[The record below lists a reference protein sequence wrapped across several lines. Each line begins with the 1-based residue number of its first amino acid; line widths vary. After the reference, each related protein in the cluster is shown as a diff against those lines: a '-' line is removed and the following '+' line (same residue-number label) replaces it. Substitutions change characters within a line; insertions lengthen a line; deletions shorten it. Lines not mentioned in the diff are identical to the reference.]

1 MVAPNDAPQPQ
12 FRWVNHVAPY
22 IIIRLH
28 PLEPPLLF
36 GLLWLMS
43 MCRKKINTASYCV
56 VEAISDKL
64 VPPGFIL
71 ELDIPFSDVLNMHMK
86 WNMLWLFATFTFSP
100 IHTARISIIDSL
112 SNTTFTL
119 HTFHLWDRPD
129 GQSRGLK
136 LGAKKS
142 PLRIYYPAVTCIFL
156 CAANPINTHS
166 PVRNGP
172 DRYPNTTS
180 TLMRILT
187 SHRGGAQGVLRKL
200 HFR

>member
-1 MVAPNDAPQPQ
+1 
-12 FRWVNHVAPY
+12 
-22 IIIRLH
+22 
-28 PLEPPLLF
+28 
-36 GLLWLMS
+36 
-43 MCRKKINTASYCV
+43 
-56 VEAISDKL
+56 
-64 VPPGFIL
+64 
-71 ELDIPFSDVLNMHMK
+71 MHMK
-86 WNMLWLFATFTFSP
+86 WNMLWLFAIFTLSP
-100 IHTARISIIDSL
+100 IYTANISIFDSI
-112 SNTTFTL
+112 SNTTFNL

-187 SHRGGAQGVLRKL
+187 PHRGGGRKACL
-200 HFR
+200 GNCTSDKFSDDDTRRTENTPPPHNDTSSIYNTQRDGTLEYLQSPIFPICRGFPELYSYYLTTTYQLTIRNYE